1 MTAHAFPMFKV
12 PPERSMT
19 KPRKTGLTMIVDW
32 GLPLQSQAALLDL
45 SGNYLDLAKIAVVS
59 VRVYSE
65 QQLKDKVKL
74 YRDHGVRSFI
84 GGGAVE
90 RLYALEGPA
99 ALDPYFAEVRR
110 VGIEVIEISDNF
122 ITLDKAERQRQ
133 IRLAR
138 EHGLIVFGE
147 IGSKHDKNDAALLI
161 EQANDCF
168 EAGAELVIIEGYE
181 LVEDKAPKRELISA
195 LRAGVDVARSMFEL
209 PGPWISGIN
218 ASEVQDLKKILI
230 REFGADINLGN
241 VMPEDLFETEMS
253 RQGFGVVQPT
263 QLSWKK

>member
-1 MTAHAFPMFKV
+1 MIARAFPMFDV

-19 KPRKTGLTMIVDW
+19 KPRKSGLTMMVDW

-45 SGNYLDLAKIAVVS
+45 SGSYLDLAKLAVVS
-59 VRVYSE
+59 VRVYTE
-65 QQLKDKVKL
+65 RQLKDKVRL

-90 RLYALEGPA
+90 RLYALNGPA
-99 ALDPYFAEVRR
+99 ALEPFFVEARR
-110 VGIEVIEISDNF
+110 VGIDVVEISDNF
-122 ITLDKAERQRQ
+122 ITLDRAERQRQ

-138 EHGLIVFGE
+138 KHGLVVFGE
-147 IGSKHDKNDAALLI
+147 IGSKHDKNDADLLI
-161 EQANDCF
+161 AQANDCF

-181 LVEDKAPKRELISA
+181 LVEDKAPKQALISA
-195 LRAGVDVARSMFEL
+195 LRAGIDAARSMFEL

-230 REFGADINLGN
+230 REFGPDINLGN
-241 VMPEDLFETEMS
+241 IMPADLFETEMS

-263 QLSWKK
+263 APVW